1 MHRFIH
7 LIHFSKEDSHL
18 HHACDVQVVVRDMN
32 CYEAFVTCNKRREKS
47 ETSGGDRGE
56 ESNRG
61 QSFDSSP
68 VHYCQHH
75 LFFAYCFHQSLSNLL
90 LIYS

>member
-18 HHACDVQVVVRDMN
+18 HHACDLQVVVRDMN

-47 ETSGGDRGE
+47 EHQVVTEAKNLTEANPSTPIIA
-56 ESNRG
+56 NII
-61 QSFDSSP
+61 SSLRI
-68 VHYCQHH
+68 V
-75 LFFAYCFHQSLSNLL
+75 FISLDQF
-90 LIYS
+90 YY